1 MVIENKKELTK
12 KEQIREERR
21 HFLAKSR
28 YAAYMSPLMLS
39 MVVNKNAHASTCE
52 HHCDHDHDHDHDK
65 HDKYD
70 KYEDD
75 KHDDDDD

>member
-28 YAAYMSPLMLS
+28 YAAYMSPLMLA

-52 HHCDHDHDHDHDK
+52 HHHCDHDK

-70 KYEDD
+70 DD
-75 KHDDDDD
+75 DHDDHDDDDDD

>member
-39 MVVNKNAHASTCE
+39 MVVNKDAQAHSGGG
-52 HHCDHDHDHDHDK
+52 HHGGGHHGGGHHGRGN
-65 HDKYD
+65 
-70 KYEDD
+70 
-75 KHDDDDD
+75 DDDRDDD